1 MDTLNIIYIVLSAV
15 LGVAGAI
22 FGAIVK
28 IRAIK
33 NGNDKDS
40 RLEAAGEVIKETN
53 NISQCIVDLVFKII
67 PEAMKGVELSNMTG
81 EAKKTVVKSKV
92 SLYCQSKDY
101 KYDDELVDK
110 AIELFIDISKTINNR
125 IKKAE
130 VVNVS
135 SSNSQNSPV

>member
-1 MDTLNIIYIVLSAV
+1 MDTLNIIYIVLSAI

-40 RLEAAGEVIKETN
+40 QNKSLIDLINETN
-53 NISQCIVDLVFKII
+53 SINQCIVDLVFKII

-92 SLYCQSKDY
+92 SLYCQSKGY
-101 KYDDELVDK
+101 NYDDELVDK

-125 IKKAE
+125 IEKVE

-135 SSNSQNSPV
+135 NSTI

>member
-53 NISQCIVDLVFKII
+53 NISQCIVDLVFK
-67 PEAMKGVELSNMTG
+67 LS
-81 EAKKTVVKSKV
+81 
-92 SLYCQSKDY
+92 L
-101 KYDDELVDK
+101 
-110 AIELFIDISKTINNR
+110 IHI
-125 IKKAE
+125 
-130 VVNVS
+130 
-135 SSNSQNSPV
+135 

>member
-1 MDTLNIIYIVLSAV
+1 MDTLNIIYIVLSAI

-33 NGNDKDS
+33 SGNDKDS
-40 RLEAAGEVIKETN
+40 QKNALIDLINETN
-53 NISQCIVDLVFKII
+53 TINQCIVDLVFKII

-92 SLYCQSKDY
+92 SLYCQSKGY
-101 KYDDELVDK
+101 NYDDELVDK

-125 IKKAE
+125 IEKVE

-135 SSNSQNSPV
+135 GSNT

>member
-1 MDTLNIIYIVLSAV
+1 MDTLNIIYIILSAV

-40 RLEAAGEVIKETN
+40 QNKSLIDLINETN
-53 NISQCIVDLVFKII
+53 SINQCIVDLVFKII

-92 SLYCQSKDY
+92 SLYCQSKGY
-101 KYDDELVDK
+101 NYDDELVDK

-125 IKKAE
+125 IEKVE

-135 SSNSQNSPV
+135 NSTI

>member
-1 MDTLNIIYIVLSAV
+1 
-15 LGVAGAI
+15 
-22 FGAIVK
+22 
-28 IRAIK
+28 
-33 NGNDKDS
+33 
-40 RLEAAGEVIKETN
+40 
-53 NISQCIVDLVFKII
+53 
-67 PEAMKGVELSNMTG
+67 MKGVELSNMTG

-125 IKKAE
+125 IEKVE

-135 SSNSQNSPV
+135 GSNT

>member
-1 MDTLNIIYIVLSAV
+1 MDTLNIIYIVLSAI

-33 NGNDKDS
+33 SGNDKDS
-40 RLEAAGEVIKETN
+40 QKNALIDLINETN
-53 NISQCIVDLVFKII
+53 TINQCIVDLVFKII

-92 SLYCQSKDY
+92 SLYCQSKGY
-101 KYDDELVDK
+101 NYDDELVDK

-125 IKKAE
+125 IEKVE

-135 SSNSQNSPV
+135 SSNT